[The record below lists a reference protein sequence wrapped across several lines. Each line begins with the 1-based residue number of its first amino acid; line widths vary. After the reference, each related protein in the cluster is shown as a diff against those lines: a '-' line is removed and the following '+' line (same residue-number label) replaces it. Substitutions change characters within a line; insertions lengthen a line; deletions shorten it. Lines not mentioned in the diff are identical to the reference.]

1 MYRGGYNIGN
11 NVRQDGDILTGNRVR
26 LVYNPVAGDRGIKNK
41 LDYIIERYQRE
52 GLQIEPYRTTG
63 RHIGR
68 EVFAEAANNPE
79 AYHSILASGGDG
91 TIHHVVQGM
100 MNGNINLPLGI
111 IPAGTVNDFAEAMG
125 IPYDI
130 EKCCD
135 MLLGGKTRRVDIG
148 RAGDRFFINTASAG
162 FFTDVPYK
170 TKINYKNLLGRAAY
184 YLKGIEELPRFRP
197 LNMKITY
204 SEGTIQSQM
213 LFVAVLNTNSVGGF
227 NRAAPG
233 AIVNDGKLDVVALKS
248 CNLLELLPLLI
259 KFLRGAH
266 ISDPNIYYFQ
276 TEKLRIECGECDLT
290 DLDGEKGPSLPMD
303 IEVIPGALKVIM

>member
-1 MYRGGYNIGN
+1 
-11 NVRQDGDILTGNRVR
+11 V
-26 LVYNPVAGDRGIKNK
+26 
-41 LDYIIERYQRE
+41 
-52 GLQIEPYRTTG
+52 
-63 RHIGR
+63 
-68 EVFAEAANNPE
+68 NNPW

-100 MNGNINLPLGI
+100 MDRRINLPLGI

-125 IPYDI
+125 LPYDI

-135 MLLGGKTRRVDIG
+135 LLLEGNTRKVDIG
-148 RAGDRFFINTASAG
+148 RAGNRYFINTVSAG

-184 YLKGIEELPRFRP
+184 YLKGIEELPGFRP

-204 SEGTIQSQM
+204 NEGVIEDQI

-233 AIVNDGKLDVVALKS
+233 AIVNDGKLDVIVLKF
-248 CNLLELLPLLI
+248 CNLLDLLPLLM
-259 KFLRGAH
+259 KFLRGVH
-266 ISDPNIYYFQ
+266 ITDPNIYYFQ
-276 TEKLRIECGECDLT
+276 TDSLKIECDECDFT
-290 DLDGEKGPSLPMD
+290 DLDGEKGPLLPMD
-303 IEVIPGALKVIM
+303 VKVVPGALEIIM